1 MVAAKAVLGSPAR
14 KLERAPIAKI
24 DLDFLSIEELAA
36 LRDEATDMLAKKV
49 AARQAELAMLSRYG
63 KITKNGP
70 AAAEAKP
77 RKEAKDA
84 GHSSKDQ
91 SATA

>member
-1 MVAAKAVLGSPAR
+1 MKAVLGSPAR
-14 KLERAPIAKI
+14 KLKRASIAKI

-49 AARQAELAMLSRYG
+49 AARQAELSMLLRYG
-63 KITKNGP
+63 RITKKEP
-70 AAAEAKP
+70 AAAEAKR